1 VSLKY
6 FKIGEVAELLNT
18 TVRTIRYYEEEGLL
32 LPHRTDGGTRLYSE
46 HHVDRIKAILHLAD
60 NGFSLNVI
68 GLIANTRET
77 CSTGNEGSKK
87 VPEVIDSAINEID
100 EKISDLNTL
109 RSDLE
114 AARKLVA
121 KCKGCS
127 NKPSSKDCP
136 DCPVNQNLRKIE
148 ALNLIWE

>member
-1 VSLKY
+1 MSLKY
-6 FKIGEVAELLNT
+6 FKIGEAAELLNT

-46 HHVDRIKAILHLAD
+46 HHVDRLKAILHLAE
-60 NGFSLNVI
+60 NGFSLDVI
-68 GLIANTRET
+68 GLIANTRGT
-77 CSTGNEGSKK
+77 CSTGDEGSKK
-87 VPEVIDSAINEID
+87 VTAVIDSAISEID

-109 RSDLE
+109 RSDLK
-114 AARKLVA
+114 ASRKLVA

-136 DCPVNQNLRKIE
+136 ECPINQNLGEIE